1 MATPARATARLA
13 WGTLVL
19 NLFVIVWGG
28 WVRASGSGA
37 GCGNHWPTCNGVIVP
52 QSPSLHTVV
61 EFTHR
66 LSSAIAVLLIVALL
80 VSCWRT
86 FGRGHPARK
95 GAVAAMLLIVVEAA
109 IGAGLV
115 KFELVAQN
123 ASLARAASLGIHLV
137 NTQFLLTAIFLTG
150 WWASGRQP
158 LDRSVLRSHAIA
170 WGSAFIALIVVGMAG
185 AAASLGDTLFPA
197 RTLGEGLAQDRSST
211 VNVLLHIR
219 VWHPLL
225 AVATGI
231 GLLFLASAARQWRD
245 SADVTRAARGVI
257 IAVATQWTVG
267 LLSLVLLVPVPL
279 QLLHLVLADLL
290 WLSVV
295 WLVAASA
302 ADYAGWTTRD
312 TNSTIA
318 GSNTEPA
325 PATT

>member
-1 MATPARATARLA
+1 MANASRGTARLA
-13 WGTLVL
+13 WATLVA

-52 QSPSLHTVV
+52 QSPGLHTIV

-66 LSSAIAVLLIVALL
+66 LSSAVAVLLIVALL
-80 VSCWRT
+80 VSCWRA
-86 FGRGHPARK
+86 FHRGHPARK
-95 GAVAAMLLIVVEAA
+95 AAVAAMVLIVVEAA

-115 KFELVAQN
+115 KFELVAHN

-150 WWASGRQP
+150 WWASGRP
-158 LDRSVLRSHAIA
+158 AINRGILTARVWA
-170 WGSAFIALIVVGMAG
+170 WGAAFGALILVGMAG

-197 RTLGEGLAQDRSST
+197 RTLREGLAQDHSPT

-231 GLLFLASAARQWRD
+231 GLLLLTSVARQWRD
-245 SADVTRAARGVI
+245 VNEVHCAARGVVAAV
-257 IAVATQWTVG
+257 IAQWTVG

-279 QLLHLVLADLL
+279 QLLDLL
-290 WLSVV
+290 WVSVV
-295 WLVAASA
+295 WLLAATT
-302 ADYAGWTTRD
+302 ADYTGCITRD
-312 TNSTIA
+312 TSSTIA
-318 GSNTEPA
+318 GSNAVPA
-325 PATT
+325 PAVT